1 MPRWLRQG
9 RNRSKWLGFLPF
21 DESGSMLIS
30 GSHREMPMLAALTSS
45 SAPLLV
51 PLIVCLVYA
60 GLVLYRGLRG
70 RRSNDRR

>member
-1 MPRWLRQG
+1 
-9 RNRSKWLGFLPF
+9 
-21 DESGSMLIS
+21 MLLL
-30 GSHREMPMLAALTSS
+30 GSHREMPMLAALNSS

-60 GLVLYRGLRG
+60 GLVLHRGLRG